1 MKEQKGDTM
10 KDICRNIFLIICE
23 MQDEFAFSEWRLS
36 QKVSLS
42 LRNINPSA
50 MVDHP
55 YIETYFAVAMLP
67 WGDESPVGCTLFRLS
82 PPHIHHR
89 Q

>member
-1 MKEQKGDTM
+1 MEDNWT
-10 KDICRNIFLIICE
+10 NILITICE

-42 LRNINPSA
+42 LLNFNPPMMA
-50 MVDHP
+50 DRP
-55 YIETYFAVAMLP
+55 YIETYHASAMLHCGEP
-67 WGDESPVGCTLFRLS
+67 ASVGSTLFRLS
-82 PPHIHHR
+82 ATPIHHR

>member
-1 MKEQKGDTM
+1 MDNL
-10 KDICRNIFLIICE
+10 INILMSICE

-42 LRNINPSA
+42 LSNFNPPLMA
-50 MVDHP
+50 DHP
-55 YIETYFAVAMLP
+55 YIESSNASALLHC
-67 WGDESPVGCTLFRLS
+67 GESSLVGATLFRIS
-82 PPHIHHR
+82 ATPIHHR